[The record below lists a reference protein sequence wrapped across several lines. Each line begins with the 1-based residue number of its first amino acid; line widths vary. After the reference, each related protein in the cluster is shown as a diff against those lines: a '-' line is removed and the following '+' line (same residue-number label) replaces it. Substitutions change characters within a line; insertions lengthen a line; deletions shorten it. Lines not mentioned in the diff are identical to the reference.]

1 MYSTGI
7 INVFLHQAQK
17 GSHSPKMFAGKQRQ
31 VWYWG
36 RDTHGAVPRL
46 CNITQQGYGS
56 DSKVSA
62 PERLDLHQ
70 NLK

>member
-1 MYSTGI
+1 
-7 INVFLHQAQK
+7 
-17 GSHSPKMFAGKQRQ
+17 MFAGTQGQ

-36 RDTHGAVPRL
+36 QDTHGAVPRL

-62 PERLDLHQ
+62 PGRLDLHQ
-70 NLK
+70 NLKYSVRR